1 MNLNSFLLAILIVIC
16 SVNFYEQQQTKKAVA
31 RLNEWQK
38 MKFQEY
44 QTEKEREIQERDRLI
59 AQMGLPNFRQP
70 EKILS
75 DITDGGYIQK
85 PAPPYPAEARER
97 EEEGTVKVE
106 VIVSGDGQVEST
118 RVISSS
124 GSPRLDKA
132 AKEAAQQ
139 AKYRAKKI
147 DGVEVRTRF
156 VAGYSFK
163 LN

>member
-31 RLNEWQK
+31 RLNE
-38 MKFQEY
+38 
-44 QTEKEREIQERDRLI
+44 
-59 AQMGLPNFRQP
+59 
-70 EKILS
+70 KILS
-75 DITDGGYIQK
+75 DIADGGYIQK
-85 PAPPYPAEARER
+85 PVPPYPAGARER

-147 DGVEVRTRF
+147 DGVEVKTRF

-163 LN
+163 LEK